1 MRLWQPLALA
11 AALIAA
17 AAPASS
23 AAAEQWENRVPQ
35 LLHGLSLQEP
45 APPLSANGAWWK
57 WSERRIDNLV
67 ALGELKRAAEWSSRI
82 SGRAPAQDRLKSLL
96 RSAELWLRA
105 DSGEHSLEEL
115 RRLFS
120 NGQPLAGTVAG
131 LVDKQREQ
139 AINLAL
145 EAYLR
150 TDELDLA
157 QALVEGP
164 YPRRDFHPKLRI
176 ELALRR
182 GQSAVAADLAGKSKD
197 DSAAAWLALALAQS
211 NAVDW
216 EQAVTAVK
224 RNKHSQDGNQN
235 MEASAYWFVAA
246 QVAETAE
253 RKTWAL
259 LQSMR
264 ARDFSAAEN
273 PLFELSQQQLW
284 RALADYG
291 ADAKPSKVNQPG
303 LPVRDARWLAQL
315 AHYIQRIE
323 DGDSKSHLRLLQL
336 TRKRWMTP
344 WLGNIYL
351 PYYRGQKTVFSVPP
365 MEVFA
370 ARLGE
375 HFLKEGDF
383 HEAAELMAILPPP
396 AVDAFDWRVRRLS
409 ILLRGGK
416 VDEVEKELLLMVR
429 DHPQEVTANINRLLF
444 VLNEMGKGNLHERS
458 LPFYDIFA
466 ELDLP
471 VDRLREIER
480 WRGDALVASG
490 RPLEGVRAYLRSAYK
505 GGAANDN
512 WGLAARMQAA
522 DVLASEG
529 LREDARNLYSDLLR
543 QASQER
549 DKNSIRARLG
559 RLRLMAAASAGG
571 GQHLQAFSPRL
582 ASDLPN

>member
-1 MRLWQPLALA
+1 MRLWQPIALA
-11 AALIAA
+11 AALIFA
-17 AAPASS
+17 AAPTSS
-23 AAAEQWENRVPQ
+23 AAAEQWEGRVPQ

-57 WSERRIDNLV
+57 WSERRIENLV
-67 ALGELKRAAEWSSRI
+67 ALGELRRAAEWSSRI
-82 SGRAPAQDRLKSLL
+82 SDRAPAKDRMKSLV

-105 DSGEHSLEEL
+105 GEGKRSLMQL
-115 RRLFS
+115 RRLFN
-120 NGQPLAGTVAG
+120 NGQPVAGTVAD
-131 LVDKQREQ
+131 LVGGQRQQ
-139 AINLAL
+139 AINIAL

-157 QALVEGP
+157 EALLQSP
-164 YPRRDFHPKLRI
+164 YQVWDFHPRLRI
-176 ELALRR
+176 ELALGR
-182 GQSAVAADLAGKSKD
+182 GQGAVAAELAEKSRD
-197 DSAAAWLALALAQS
+197 DSPAAWLALALAQS
-211 NAVDW
+211 KAVDW
-216 EQAVTAVK
+216 KQAVTAVK
-224 RNKHSQDGNQN
+224 RGKRSQDGNQD
-235 MEASAYWFVAA
+235 MKASAYWFVAA
-246 QVAETAE
+246 QVAETPE
-253 RKTWAL
+253 KKTWAL
-259 LQSMR
+259 LQSVR
-264 ARDFSAAEN
+264 ARDFSPAEN
-273 PLFELSQQQLW
+273 PLFEVSQQQLW
-284 RALADYG
+284 QALADYG
-291 ADAKPSKVNQPG
+291 ADARPSTDNQPG

-315 AHYIQRIE
+315 AHYIKRIE
-323 DGDSKSHLRLLQL
+323 GGDSRSHARILQL

-344 WLGNIYL
+344 WLGHIYL
-351 PYYRGQKTVFSVPP
+351 PHYRGEKTVFAVPP
-365 MEVFA
+365 TKGFA

-383 HEAAELMAILPPP
+383 REAAELMAILPAPEEG
-396 AVDAFDWRVRRLS
+396 AFDWRVRRLS

-429 DHPQEVTANINRLLF
+429 DHPQEVVANINRLLF
-444 VLNEMGKGNLHERS
+444 VLNEMGKGNLHESS

-471 VDRLREIER
+471 IDRLREIER

-559 RLRLMAAASAGG
+559 RLRLMAAASTGG
-571 GQHLQAFSPRL
+571 GQHLQALSP
-582 ASDLPN
+582 

>member
-1 MRLWQPLALA
+1 MRLWQQIALA
-11 AALIAA
+11 AALAA
-17 AAPASS
+17 AAPLSS
-23 AAAEQWENRVPQ
+23 AAAEQWQERVPQ

-67 ALGELKRAAEWSSRI
+67 ALGELERAAEWSSRI
-82 SGRAPAQDRLKSLL
+82 AGRAPFADRMKGLL
-96 RSAELWLRA
+96 RSAGLWLHV
-105 DSGEHSLEEL
+105 DSGKRSLEEL
-115 RRLFS
+115 RPLFHD
-120 NGQPLAGTVAG
+120 GQPVAGTVEG
-131 LVDKQREQ
+131 LVGGQREQ
-139 AINLAL
+139 AINIAL

-150 TDELDLA
+150 ADALDLA
-157 QALVEGP
+157 EALVRGP
-164 YPRRDFHPKLRI
+164 YPAWNFHPRLRI

-182 GQSAVAADLAGKSKD
+182 GQSAVAVDLASKSKD
-197 DSAAAWLALALAQS
+197 DSPAAWLALALARS

-224 RNKHSQDGNQN
+224 RSEHSQDGNQN

-246 QVAETAE
+246 QVAETPE

-291 ADAKPSKVNQPG
+291 ADFKASTVNQPG
-303 LPVRDARWLAQL
+303 LPVRDARWLVQL
-315 AHYIQRIE
+315 AHYIKRIE
-323 DGDSKSHLRLLQL
+323 DGDSRSHARILQL

-344 WLGNIYL
+344 WLGHIYL
-351 PYYRGQKTVFSVPP
+351 PHYRSQKTVFAVPP
-365 MEVFA
+365 LEEFA

-375 HFLKEGDF
+375 HFLQEGDF
-383 HEAAELMAILPPP
+383 REAAELMAILPIP

-416 VDEVEKELLLMVR
+416 VDEVEKELLRMVR
-429 DHPQEVTANINRLLF
+429 DHPQEVTAGINRLLF
-444 VLNEMGKGNLHERS
+444 VLNEMSRGNLHERS

-466 ELDLP
+466 KLDLP
-471 VDRLREIER
+471 VERLREVER

-490 RPLEGVRAYLRSAYK
+490 RPLEGVRAYLRSAYE
-505 GGAANDN
+505 GGAASDN

-529 LREDARNLYSDLLR
+529 LLEDARNLYSDLLR

-559 RLRLMAAASAGG
+559 RLRLMAAASPGG
-571 GQHLQAFSPRL
+571 GQHLQALFP
-582 ASDLPN
+582 